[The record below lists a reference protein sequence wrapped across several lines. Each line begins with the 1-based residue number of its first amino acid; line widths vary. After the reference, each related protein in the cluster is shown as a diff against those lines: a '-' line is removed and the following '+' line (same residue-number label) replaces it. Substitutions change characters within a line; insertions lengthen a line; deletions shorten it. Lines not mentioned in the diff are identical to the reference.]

1 MKRILLVVSIIIILV
16 VSSLFAAILLQ
27 PKEKDFA
34 IPEPGEINFTYYYHY
49 GSGYAYNFSIKFK
62 EDVITIVSRCVNEET
77 DEEFHYHVAEH
88 NRSVGDEVWYPL
100 MEGFLKKKGNDPRT
114 DCQCLPY
121 NKIQMVDIHENI
133 VVHGEYNSH
142 KFYVHVK
149 NVFSRIWTDDEEIQ
163 EGYNNL
169 NNLTEVLI
177 DDLHQYGSRYRN
189 FMFIPQ
195 NESALVEDDDN
206 YYQVGGGI
214 TGPHVLQISDFENE
228 NLSGHIV
235 SIDIEIKYM
244 AETDF
249 LNENTLKIIYEG
261 NIDTEYE
268 FNMTENELKIQ
279 INVTDKFD
287 LQSVEIN
294 DISLY
299 YENQGGVLPTPI
311 IYFDYIWI
319 KVKTFSA

>member
-1 MKRILLVVSIIIILV
+1 MNKILLALIIIIVLA
-16 VSSLFAAILLQ
+16 VSTLFTVILLS
-27 PKEKDFA
+27 PPEDDFS
-34 IPEPGEINFTYYYHY
+34 IPEPGEINFTYYHTY
-49 GSGYAYNFSIKFK
+49 SSDYADNFSIKFK
-62 EDVITIVSRCVNEET
+62 EDVVTIVSRCVNEKT
-77 DEEFHYHVAEH
+77 DEEFHYHEVEY
-88 NRSVGDEVWYPL
+88 NRSVGDDIWYPL

-142 KFYVHVK
+142 KFYVHVM

-163 EGYNNL
+163 NGYNNL

-177 DDLHQYGSRYRN
+177 ENLHRSGSRYRN
-189 FMFIPQ
+189 FIFTPQ
-195 NESALVEDDDN
+195 NESALVKDDN
-206 YYQVGGGI
+206 IYYQVGGGI
-214 TGPHVLQISDFENE
+214 NGPHVLQISDFENE
-228 NLSGHIV
+228 NLSGDIV
-235 SIDIEIKYM
+235 SIDIVIKYKT
-244 AETDF
+244 ETDF
-249 LNENTLKIIYEG
+249 LNENTLNIIYGG

-268 FNMTENELKIQ
+268 FNMTESEVKVQ

-287 LQSVEIN
+287 LQSVEIK

-319 KVKTFSA
+319 KVKTFQA